1 MAQPLFNAQELAV
14 FGQNEK
20 ANRYQDLKNRAEK
33 SASTYDWNLFDP
45 KTYGNF
51 GNWLANGVSG
61 GGWTHKDRMEKAGF
75 TDDVDALGK
84 AGQLDYTTTNQLGDY
99 MSNSLR
105 ERNKQLDA
113 GKGLFSGI
121 PIIGGLLSAPAQA
134 VSAGKDLAESGT
146 SKWDSGRRDA
156 VSDIGAI
163 GETALDLAT
172 LGTGMGAKT
181 ALGTIGKGA
190 ALGAGYGLTGGL
202 NEMGKDTDLGTLALQ
217 TGLGGAIGGGIAG
230 LGYGAGKLW
239 NKYAKGSPSKE
250 LALYNGDATANNGA
264 YQEALNTLK
273 QNGIDTTSPETLK
286 KTFRQFS
293 IQNHPDKIA
302 DEGARK
308 AAEELFSK
316 VTGAK
321 QLYQDA
327 LNGKATATASQVVN
341 AGPVRQSLG
350 QQFKNF
356 AGNIPNMGKDIANS
370 KMGTRVSNL
379 LKTKA
384 GKVGAGVG
392 GGLLL
397 AKLLA
402 GQNGQPAQDSLSDEE
417 LMELYNYYYGGGQ

>member
-1 MAQPLFNAQELAV
+1 MATPLFNSQELAV
-14 FGQNEK
+14 AGMEENK
-20 ANRYQDLKNRAEK
+20 NRYQDLKNRAEK

-61 GGWTHKDRMEKAGF
+61 GGWTHKGRMEKAGF
-75 TDDVDALGK
+75 TDDTDNYGKEGLLSSYDLGNLE
-84 AGQLDYTTTNQLGDY
+84 GQYTGSMRNRTNQL
-99 MSNSLR
+99 
-105 ERNKQLDA
+105 EA
-113 GKGLFSGI
+113 GKGLFSGV
-121 PIIGGLLSAPAQA
+121 PVIGGLLSAPAQA
-134 VSAGKDLAESGT
+134 VSAGKDLFESGT
-146 SKWDSGRRDA
+146 SKWDSGKRDA

-181 ALGTIGKGA
+181 ALGTIGKSA

-239 NKYAKGSPSKE
+239 NKYAKTSPSKE
-250 LALYNGDATANNGA
+250 LAIYNGGNAQGGA
-264 YQEALNTLK
+264 YQDALNTLK
-273 QNGIDTTSPETLK
+273 GAGLDTTNPETLNKSFK
-286 KTFRQFS
+286 KWVV
-293 IQNHPDKIA
+293 QNHPDRGGST
-302 DEGARK
+302 EV
-308 AAEELFSK
+308 FQNVS
-316 VTGAK
+316 GAK
-321 QLYQDA
+321 KLYQDA
-327 LNGKATATASQVVN
+327 LNGKASATASQVAN

-356 AGNIPNMGKDIANS
+356 TGNIPNMRNDLANS
-370 KMGTRVSNL
+370 KLGNRVSSL

-397 AKLLA
+397 ASLLR
-402 GQNGQPAQDSLSDEE
+402 GRGNAQDELTDEE
-417 LMELYNYYYGGGQ
+417 LMQLYNNYGGGQ

>member
-1 MAQPLFNAQELAV
+1 MATPLFNSQELAV
-14 FGQNEK
+14 AGMEGNK
-20 ANRYQDLKNRAEK
+20 NRYQDLKNRAEK

-61 GGWTHKDRMEKAGF
+61 GGWTHKGRMEKAGF
-75 TDDVDALGK
+75 TDDIDNYGKEGLLSSYDLGNLE
-84 AGQLDYTTTNQLGDY
+84 GQYTGSMRGRTN
-99 MSNSLR
+99 
-105 ERNKQLDA
+105 QLDA
-113 GKGLFSGI
+113 GKGLFSGV
-121 PIIGGLLSAPAQA
+121 PVIGGLLSAPAQA
-134 VSAGKDLAESGT
+134 VSAGKDLFESGT
-146 SKWDSGRRDA
+146 SKWDSGKRDA

-181 ALGTIGKGA
+181 ALGTIGKSA

-239 NKYAKGSPSKE
+239 NKYAKTSPSKE
-250 LALYNGDATANNGA
+250 LVIYNGGNAQGGA
-264 YQEALNTLK
+264 YQDALNTLK
-273 QNGIDTTSPETLK
+273 GAGLDTTNPETLNKSFK
-286 KTFRQFS
+286 KWVV
-293 IQNHPDKIA
+293 QNHPDRGGST
-302 DEGARK
+302 EV
-308 AAEELFSK
+308 FQNVS
-316 VTGAK
+316 GAK
-321 QLYQDA
+321 KLYQDA
-327 LNGKATATASQVVN
+327 LNGKASATASQMAN
-341 AGPVRQSLG
+341 TGPVRQSMG

-356 AGNIPNMGKDIANS
+356 AGNIPNMRNDLANS
-370 KMGTRVSNL
+370 KLGNRVSSL

-397 AKLLA
+397 ASLLR
-402 GQNGQPAQDSLSDEE
+402 GRGNSQDELTDEE
-417 LMELYNYYYGGGQ
+417 LMQLYNNYGGGQ

>member
-1 MAQPLFNAQELAV
+1 MATPLFNSQELAV
-14 FGQNEK
+14 AGLEENK
-20 ANRYQDLKNRAEK
+20 NRYQDLKNRAEK

-61 GGWTHKDRMEKAGF
+61 GGWTHKGRMEKAGF
-75 TDDVDALGK
+75 TDDTDNYGKEGLLSSYDLGNLE
-84 AGQLDYTTTNQLGDY
+84 GQYTGSMRDRTNQL
-99 MSNSLR
+99 
-105 ERNKQLDA
+105 EA

-121 PIIGGLLSAPAQA
+121 PIIGGLISAPAQA
-134 VSAGKDLAESGT
+134 VSAGKDFAESGT
-146 SKWDSGRRDA
+146 SKWDSGKRDA

-190 ALGAGYGLTGGL
+190 AVGAGYGLTGGL
-202 NEMGKDTDLGTLALQ
+202 NQMGKDTDLGTLALQ

-239 NKYAKGSPSKE
+239 NKYGKTSPSKE
-250 LALYNGDATANNGA
+250 LAVYNGGANNGSGE
-264 YQEALNTLK
+264 YQNALNTLK
-273 QNGIDTTSPETLK
+273 EAGIDTSSEDAFK
-286 KTFRQFS
+286 KAYNAFMR
-293 IQNHPDKIA
+293 QNHPDKTGGIESELLSRVNNA
-302 DEGARK
+302 KGIYQKYLKEGIPTA
-308 AAEELFSK
+308 
-316 VTGAK
+316 G
-321 QLYQDA
+321 
-327 LNGKATATASQVVN
+327 ATASQVAN

-350 QQFKNF
+350 QQFRNF
-356 AGNIPNMGKDIANS
+356 AGNIPNMRNDLANS
-370 KMGTRVSNL
+370 KLGNRVSSL

-397 AKLLA
+397 ASLLR
-402 GQNGQPAQDSLSDEE
+402 GRGNSQNELTDEE
-417 LMELYNYYYGGGQ
+417 LMQLYNYYGGGQ

>member
-1 MAQPLFNAQELAV
+1 MATPLFNAQELAV
-14 FGQNEK
+14 AGLEENK
-20 ANRYQDLKNRAEK
+20 NRYQDLKNRAEK

-61 GGWTHKDRMEKAGF
+61 GGWTHKGRMEKAGF
-75 TDDVDALGK
+75 TDDVDNYGKEGLLSSYDLGNLE
-84 AGQLDYTTTNQLGDY
+84 GQYTGSMRNRTNQL
-99 MSNSLR
+99 
-105 ERNKQLDA
+105 EA
-113 GKGLFSGI
+113 GKGLFSGV
-121 PIIGGLLSAPAQA
+121 PVIGGLLSAPAQA
-134 VSAGKDLAESGT
+134 VSAGKDFAESGT
-146 SKWDSGRRDA
+146 SKWDSGKRDA

-190 ALGAGYGLTGGL
+190 ALGAGYGLAGGL

-250 LALYNGDATANNGA
+250 LAIYNGGSAQGGA
-264 YQEALNTLK
+264 YQDALNTLK
-273 QNGIDTTSPETLK
+273 GAGLDTTNPETLNKSFK
-286 KTFRQFS
+286 KWV
-293 IQNHPDKIA
+293 IQNHPDK
-302 DEGARK
+302 GGST
-308 AAEELFSK
+308 ELFQS
-316 VTGAK
+316 VSGAK
-321 QLYQDA
+321 KLYQDA
-327 LNGKATATASQVVN
+327 LNGKASATASQVAN

-350 QQFKNF
+350 QQFRNF
-356 AGNIPNMGKDIANS
+356 AGNIPNMGRDVANS

-402 GQNGQPAQDSLSDEE
+402 GQRGQPAQDSLSDEE
-417 LMELYNYYYGGGQ
+417 LMQLYNYYGGGQ

>member
-1 MAQPLFNAQELAV
+1 MATPLFNSQELAV
-14 FGQNEK
+14 AGLEENK
-20 ANRYQDLKNRAEK
+20 NRYQDLKNRAEK

-61 GGWTHKDRMEKAGF
+61 GGWTHKGRMEKAGF
-75 TDDVDALGK
+75 TNDVDNYGKEGLLSSYDLGNLE
-84 AGQLDYTTTNQLGDY
+84 GQYTGSMRDRTNQL
-99 MSNSLR
+99 
-105 ERNKQLDA
+105 EA

-134 VSAGKDLAESGT
+134 VSAGKDFAESGT
-146 SKWDSGRRDA
+146 SKWDSGKRDA

-163 GETALDLAT
+163 GETALDIAT

-202 NEMGKDTDLGTLALQ
+202 NEMGKNTDLGTLALQ

-250 LALYNGDATANNGA
+250 LAIYNGGGNNTGE
-264 YQEALNTLK
+264 YQNAINTLK
-273 QNGIDTTSPETLK
+273 EAGIDTTSPETIN
-286 KTFRQFS
+286 KTFKKFA
-293 IQNHPDKIA
+293 IQNHPDKTA
-302 DEGARK
+302 GATQ
-308 AAEELFSK
+308 ELFSK
-316 VTGAK
+316 VNSAK
-321 QLYQDA
+321 KLYQDY
-327 LNGKATATASQVVN
+327 LNGNVANAGAQSVVN

-350 QQFKNF
+350 QQFRNF

-370 KMGTRVSNL
+370 KMGTRVSSL

-402 GQNGQPAQDSLSDEE
+402 GQSGQPAQDSLSDEE
-417 LMELYNYYYGGGQ
+417 LMQLYNYYGGGQ